1 MPKKILVAEKS
12 DTIRGIAEA
21 VLHQNG
27 YDVVSAATLEKAKEL
42 IITGQPNLIVLGA
55 DLKDTDGKYFYDSL
69 EENPMM
75 ASIPLL
81 LIADPD
87 GRSLPYPDEVIL
99 PRPFEPQ
106 DFIERIR
113 LFAGGGNQKPASSSD
128 GARDPFIM
136 GTIDDAFL
144 DAALGIEKISVESSE
159 EFDKTFMTGK
169 LKTVG
174 KSDGGDAFSIAQQ
187 PIDDQEKK
195 GGTQKVETLMIRE
208 DNGTAKESKKAP
220 EKLSGTSQIEIA
232 SDQYGLIA
240 PEIPAKPEVSKPGV
254 HDYDWFIKE
263 MQKDAANI
271 KFTPDGP
278 KVTATPSEEIMEP
291 VPPTVA
297 EVEHPATNIPEKPPA
312 VGSGV
317 DQFIEKF
324 KEEVKQLESQAEVGS
339 PDRGESPALP
349 ESADLGEVRHFSNYV
364 AELLAERLAK
374 EIASKLDAETIFE
387 LVKSDLVKILAAKK

>member
-55 DLKDTDGKYFYDSL
+55 DLKDAEGKYLYDSL

-99 PRPFEPQ
+99 PRPFEPN
-106 DFIERIR
+106 DFIERVR
-113 LFAGGGNQKPASSSD
+113 LFAGGGNQKPATS
-128 GARDPFIM
+128 GAAPRDHFTM
-136 GTIDDAFL
+136 DTIDDAFL

-169 LKTVG
+169 LKTG
-174 KSDGGDAFSIAQQ
+174 AKSDGGDAFNIAQQ
-187 PIDDQEKK
+187 PIDEQEKK

-208 DNGTAKESKKAP
+208 DNGTVKEPKKGQ

-232 SDQYGLIA
+232 SDQYGLITHEA
-240 PEIPAKPEVSKPGV
+240 PAKPDVLKPNV

-271 KFTPDGP
+271 TFTPDGP
-278 KVTATPSEEIMEP
+278 KVTSTPSEKIMEP
-291 VPPTVA
+291 IPPTVA
-297 EVEHPATNIPEKPPA
+297 EVEHPATNISEEMPA
-312 VGSGV
+312 VAAGV
-317 DQFIEKF
+317 EKFIEKF
-324 KEEVKQLESQAEVGS
+324 KEEVKQLESQAEAGS
-339 PDRGESPALP
+339 ADRGETPALP

-374 EIASKLDAETIFE
+374 EIASKLDAETIFK
-387 LVKSDLVKILAAKK
+387 LVKSDLAKILAAKK

>member
-1 MPKKILVAEKS
+1 MPKKILVAERS

-55 DLKDTDGKYFYDSL
+55 DLKDAEGKYLYDSL

-99 PRPFEPQ
+99 PRPFEPN
-106 DFIERIR
+106 DFIERVR
-113 LFAGGGNQKPASSSD
+113 LFAGGGNQKPATS
-128 GARDPFIM
+128 GAAPRDQFTM
-136 GTIDDAFL
+136 DTIDDAFL

-169 LKTVG
+169 LKTG
-174 KSDGGDAFSIAQQ
+174 AKSDGGDAFNIAQQ
-187 PIDDQEKK
+187 PIDEQEKK

-208 DNGTAKESKKAP
+208 DSGAVKEPKKEQ

-232 SDQYGLIA
+232 TDQYGLITQEA
-240 PEIPAKPEVSKPGV
+240 PANPDVLKPNV

-271 KFTPDGP
+271 TFTPDGS
-278 KVTATPSEEIMEP
+278 KVTSTPSEKIMEP
-291 VPPTVA
+291 IPPTVA
-297 EVEHPATNIPEKPPA
+297 EVEHPATNISEEMPA
-312 VGSGV
+312 VAVGV
-317 DQFIEKF
+317 EKFIEKF
-324 KEEVKQLESQAEVGS
+324 KEEVKQLEGQAEAGS
-339 PDRGESPALP
+339 ADRGEAPALS

-374 EIASKLDAETIFE
+374 EIASKLDAETIFK
-387 LVKSDLVKILAAKK
+387 LVKSDLAKILAAKK